1 MDKET
6 FCNNVK
12 EYSEKLYFIAWA
24 ILKNEKDSED
34 AVEEAILLAYEHL
47 DQLKKPESF
56 KAWISKI
63 TKNET
68 LKIKKKRLTLLD
80 SNTVE
85 TLSGSHLDKYEE
97 FSDILQQL
105 PEKFRLV
112 IVLFY
117 YDELSLKE
125 ISKVLSV
132 PVGTVKSRLSRA
144 KKMLRDILERGRI
157 NE

>member
-6 FCNNVK
+6 FSNSVR
-12 EYSEKLYFIAWA
+12 EYSQKLYIIAWA

-34 AVEEAILLAYEHL
+34 AVSNAILLAYEHL
-47 DQLKKPESF
+47 DQLKKPENF

-63 TKNET
+63 TKNEA

-80 SNTVE
+80 NNTVE
-85 TLSGSHLDKYEE
+85 ALLDSHHDKYDE
-97 FSDILQQL
+97 FEDILHQL
-105 PEKFRLV
+105 PEKYRLV

-144 KKMLRDILERGRI
+144 KRMLRGILGKGADK
-157 NE
+157 